1 MRGGQTSHAISS
13 HLPVG
18 RSKGE
23 CMKVLLKREQRP
35 GLFGRVSFKLWAMLE
50 VDDDEKALIERYDID
65 ESMVIQG
72 YDEGLWKR
80 GALVGVFGALLVFFI
95 VNYFLYDLTMA
106 GVAAL
111 LAWMGTAYWWV
122 NEKRET
128 IYLKDLLHGRS
139 FKCIS
144 IIDLAKK
151 EAKLDDM
158 CQALRQVIESAKHWD
173 GVEHRD
179 VIVLPP
185 EEAKDFIV
193 KAFY

>member
-1 MRGGQTSHAISS
+1 
-13 HLPVG
+13 
-18 RSKGE
+18 
-23 CMKVLLKREQRP
+23 MKVLLKRAQHP
-35 GLFGRVSFKLWAMLE
+35 GFFGRINFKLWAMLE
-50 VDDDEKALIERYDID
+50 VDDDERALIERYDID
-65 ESMVIQG
+65 QSMVIRG

-80 GALVGVFGALLVFFI
+80 GALVGVFGALLAFFI
-95 VNYFLYDLTMA
+95 VNYFLYDRTMA

-111 LAWMGTAYWWV
+111 LAWIGTAYWWV

-151 EAKLDDM
+151 EARLDDM
-158 CQALRQVIESAKHWD
+158 CQALRQVVESAKHWD